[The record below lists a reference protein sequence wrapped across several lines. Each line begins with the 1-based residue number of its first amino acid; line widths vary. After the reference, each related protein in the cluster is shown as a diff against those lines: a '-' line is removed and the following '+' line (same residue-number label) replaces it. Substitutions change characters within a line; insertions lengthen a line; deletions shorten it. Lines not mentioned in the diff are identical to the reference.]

1 MHIFCYLEFYDRE
14 DSKYEPL
21 KLFLDI
27 FDYCSLYCFVLEIL
41 LKWLDHFSNFW
52 KNNWNIF
59 DFVVTF
65 IVKPFCPFHKYSC
78 VTFCYDFFSLSCQK
92 S

>member
-1 MHIFCYLEFYDRE
+1 MYYWSWLQLACAQFICSEFYDRE

-27 FDYCSLYCFVLEIL
+27 FDYCSLYCFVLEII
-41 LKWLDHFSNFW
+41 LKWMDHFTNFW

-59 DFVVTF
+59 DFIVTF
-65 IVKPFCPFHKYSC
+65 IVSIR
-78 VTFCYDFFSLSCQK
+78 VLSIFQWIDV
-92 S
+92 